1 MMNRDQEDYAASA
14 KRYRAQA
21 AELADLVRTTR
32 SLRQGSEAR
41 RRQKA
46 YTALAE
52 NEEWLAGNADKLA
65 DTRSDMPGVKKR

>member
-1 MMNRDQEDYAASA
+1 MMNSDQENHVESA
-14 KRYRAQA
+14 RQFRAKA
-21 AELADLVRTTR
+21 AEFAGLVRTTR

-52 NEEWLAGNADKLA
+52 NEEWLAGNSDKL
-65 DTRSDMPGVKKR
+65 V